1 MNETNFVTS
10 EQKLIRFLELMEK
23 RRREEENLEKLKK
36 NKDFVQFYNCGF
48 ERIKSLIEA
57 KQPTAL
63 KLYIFL
69 AENMESGTGAVV
81 ASQKLLAEELKV
93 SVRTIKTV
101 SKYLEN
107 IGAIVRIRLGAGT
120 VYAYCLDP
128 SEVWKSWDN
137 SKKYAAF
144 NTKTLAREKDN
155 GDIKR
160 RLMVMLKNKENSVEK
175 IISPSDSPMNSS
187 ILGGCLPPNPQG
199 QMGKKIPSH

>member
-1 MNETNFVTS
+1 MNETSVVTP
-10 EQKLIRFLELMEK
+10 EQRLIRFLELMEERK
-23 RRREEENLEKLKK
+23 KEEEESEKSKK
-36 NKDFVQFYNCGF
+36 NKNFVQLYRHGF

-63 KLYIFL
+63 KLYLFL
-69 AENMESGTGAVV
+69 AEHMESGTGAVV
-81 ASQKLLAEELKV
+81 VSQQLLAEELKV

-101 SKYLEN
+101 SKYLED

-144 NTKTLAREKDN
+144 NTKTLARQKDN
-155 GDIKR
+155 EDVKR
-160 RLMVMLKNKENSVEK
+160 RLMVMLKSKNTDETQ
-175 IISPSDSPMNSS
+175 D
-187 ILGGCLPPNPQG
+187 
-199 QMGKKIPSH
+199 

>member
-1 MNETNFVTS
+1 MNETSVATP
-10 EQKLIRFLELMEK
+10 EERLMRFLELMEERK
-23 RRREEENLEKLKK
+23 REEEESKETKK
-36 NKDFVQFYNCGF
+36 NRGFVQLYGSGF

-69 AENMESGTGAVV
+69 AEHMESGTGAVV
-81 ASQKLLAEELKV
+81 ASQQLLAEELKV

-101 SKYLEN
+101 SKYLED
-107 IGAIVRIRLGAGT
+107 IGAIIRIRLGAGT

-160 RLMVMLKNKENSVEK
+160 RLMIMLKNRESNK
-175 IISPSDSPMNSS
+175 I
-187 ILGGCLPPNPQG
+187 
-199 QMGKKIPSH
+199 